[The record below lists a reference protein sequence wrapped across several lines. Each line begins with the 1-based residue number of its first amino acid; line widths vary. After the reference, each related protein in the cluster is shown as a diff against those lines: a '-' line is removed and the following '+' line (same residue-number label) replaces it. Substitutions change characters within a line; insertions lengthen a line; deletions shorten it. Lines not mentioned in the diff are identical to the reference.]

1 MSSGPKAPD
10 AEGGQEHHLAAL
22 LPGVVGIRIR
32 RLQALFGNHWQGWFR
47 ARGLAVT
54 PVQGGVLLLI
64 RRFPGISQ
72 IALSRRLRIEA
83 PTLIQSL
90 APLINQGFVERD
102 RSAEDGRVYEL
113 RLTEAGLAAAALV
126 EASTP
131 GHEADLLR
139 DLSPEERQVFL
150 ALLDKA
156 IAGAEAAIEGQDKG
170 EEQDARPSP

>member
-1 MSSGPKAPD
+1 MSTGPKASE
-10 AEGGQEHHLAAL
+10 AEGGQENHPVGL

-32 RLQALFGNHWQGWFR
+32 RLQALFGSHWQGWFR
-47 ARGLAVT
+47 TRGLAVT

-72 IALSRRLRIEA
+72 IALARRLRIEA

-90 APLINQGFVERD
+90 SPLINQRLVERI
-102 RSAEDGRVYEL
+102 RSTEDGRVYEL
-113 RLTEAGLAAAALV
+113 RLTKAGLDAATIV

-131 GHEADLLR
+131 KHEADLLR
-139 DLSPEERQVFL
+139 GLSPEERQTFL

-156 IAGAEAAIEGQDKG
+156 IAGAEAAIEEQNKA
-170 EEQDARPSP
+170 EEA

>member
-1 MSSGPKAPD
+1 MSTEPKAPGAGD
-10 AEGGQEHHLAAL
+10 EQESNPAAL

-32 RLQALFGNHWQGWFR
+32 RLQALFGSHWQGWFR
-47 ARGLAVT
+47 ARGLSVT

-90 APLINQGFVERD
+90 TPLIGQGLVERD
-102 RSAEDGRVYEL
+102 RSMDDGRVYEL
-113 RLTEAGLAAAALV
+113 RLTQAGLDAAALV

-131 GHEADLLR
+131 EHEADLLR
-139 DLSPEERQVFL
+139 DLSFEERQAFL

-156 IAGAEAAIEGQDKG
+156 IAGAEAAIEGRIKAQ
-170 EEQDARPSP
+170 